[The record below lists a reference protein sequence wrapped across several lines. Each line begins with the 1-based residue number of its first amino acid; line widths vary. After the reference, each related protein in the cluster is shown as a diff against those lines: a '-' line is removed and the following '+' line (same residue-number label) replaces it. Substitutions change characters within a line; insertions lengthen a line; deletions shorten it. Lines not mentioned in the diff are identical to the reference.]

1 MLTAEASKLT
11 AEASKLTAEA
21 SKLTA
26 EASKLT
32 AEASKLT
39 VEASKLTAETSRMT
53 AETSRMTA
61 ETSRMTA
68 EASTTEARDGR
79 GKAMASVLYQSIET
93 LSKDKGIDPEIVVG
107 AVEDAIALAT
117 RKYYKTTES
126 MRAEMDRETGE
137 IRAYVFKTVVE
148 TPEQVEDETNQISLE
163 KAREMAPEVE
173 VGGELRFYKDT
184 TPLGRIAAQMAKQVI
199 FQKVREAERDTVFN
213 EYNHRAGEV
222 LNATVKRLE
231 PMDTIFDLGKA
242 EARMPKRE
250 QSRLEQF
257 AVGERVRVVL
267 LRVDRAAKGPQVI
280 VSRAAPGLVSSLF
293 QSEVPEIY
301 DGTVTIRAIAR
312 EAGER
317 TKIAVMSRDKDVD
330 PVGACVG
337 MKGMRVQSIIRELR
351 GEKIDIIEYSEEI
364 TTFAEKALQP
374 AKVSRVSITDL
385 GEKQIEVIVDD
396 TQLSL
401 AIGKKGQNVRLA
413 AKLLQWKIDI
423 KSEEEKRQ
431 EVEQQM
437 TAMSGGPT
445 TPIEQ
450 VTELGEQIL
459 EKLIAAGITTIEEL
473 ADMTPEQLEEVPG
486 IGEKTVEKI
495 STAVRHYFGQYEE
508 GEERPA
514 VAAIAAA
521 SEIEGD
527 AAEASADA
535 EVSHPDH
542 ARDVEASLGSEASTE
557 DNIIAAE
564 ESTGEAE
571 ESMLSE
577 KLSGTTE
584 ERLAEEAA
592 EFGEAQELNGVST
605 DDLIAAEDRAS
616 MSDANDDADAREEKI
631 ELENDE
637 VDNLAVQANE
647 VSDEGIDTDG
657 HDRG

>member
-1 MLTAEASKLT
+1 
-11 AEASKLTAEA
+11 
-21 SKLTA
+21 
-26 EASKLT
+26 
-32 AEASKLT
+32 
-39 VEASKLTAETSRMT
+39 
-53 AETSRMTA
+53 
-61 ETSRMTA
+61 
-68 EASTTEARDGR
+68 
-79 GKAMASVLYQSIET
+79 MASALYQSIEI
-93 LSKDKGIDPEIVVG
+93 LGREKGIDPEIVVS

-117 RKYYKTTES
+117 RKFYKTVEN
-126 MRAEMDRETGE
+126 MRGEMNRETGE
-137 IRAYVFKTVVE
+137 IRAYVYKTVVE
-148 TPEQVEDETNQISLE
+148 TPELIEDPDNQLTLE
-163 KAREMAPEVE
+163 QARELAPEVE

-213 EYNHRAGEV
+213 EYAHRAGEI
-222 LNATVKRLE
+222 LTATVKRLE
-231 PMDTIFDLGKA
+231 PMDVIFDLGKT

-280 VSRAAPGLVSSLF
+280 VSRAAPALVQSLF

-317 TKIAVMSRDKDVD
+317 SKIAVMSRDKDVD

-351 GEKIDIIEYSEEI
+351 GEKIDIIEYSDEI

-385 GEKQIEVIVDD
+385 AEKQIEVIVDD

-437 TAMSGGPT
+437 QAMGGGPS

-450 VTELGEQIL
+450 VVELGDAVM
-459 EKLIAAGITTIEEL
+459 EKLIAAGITTVEALSDMTAEEL
-473 ADMTPEQLEEVPG
+473 SEIPG

-495 STAVRHYFGQYEE
+495 AVAVRHYFGQYVE
-508 GEERPA
+508 GEERPVPA
-514 VAAIAAA
+514 PSEPTLIEGEEAIAAA
-521 SEIEGD
+521 AASDEAGDEVHSMTNSPEEILAGQ
-527 AAEASADA
+527 AADA
-535 EVSHPDH
+535 
-542 ARDVEASLGSEASTE
+542 GSAEEISEFSTE
-557 DNIIAAE
+557 DIAAVE
-564 ESTGEAE
+564 DE
-571 ESMLSE
+571 LS
-577 KLSGTTE
+577 S
-584 ERLAEEAA
+584 
-592 EFGEAQELNGVST
+592 
-605 DDLIAAEDRAS
+605 
-616 MSDANDDADAREEKI
+616 SDANDANDAREADI
-631 ELENDE
+631 ELENDT
-637 VDNLAVQANE
+637 VDELVEQAQE
-647 VSDEGIDTDG
+647 VSDEGIDNSG

>member
-1 MLTAEASKLT
+1 
-11 AEASKLTAEA
+11 
-21 SKLTA
+21 
-26 EASKLT
+26 
-32 AEASKLT
+32 
-39 VEASKLTAETSRMT
+39 
-53 AETSRMTA
+53 
-61 ETSRMTA
+61 
-68 EASTTEARDGR
+68 
-79 GKAMASVLYQSIET
+79 MASALYQSIEA
-93 LSKDKGIDPEIVVG
+93 LSRDKGIDPGIVVS

-117 RKYYKTTES
+117 RKYYKTQEN
-126 MRAEMDRETGE
+126 MRAELDRETGE
-137 IRAYVFKTVVE
+137 IRAYVYKTVVE
-148 TPEQVEDETNQISLE
+148 LPEQVEDELNQLPIE
-163 KAREMAPEVE
+163 KARELAPEVE

-231 PMDTIFDLGKA
+231 PMDVIFDLGKA

-280 VSRAAPGLVSSLF
+280 VSRAAPTLVQNIF

-301 DGTVTIRAIAR
+301 DGTVSIKAIAR

-351 GEKIDIIEYSEEI
+351 GEKIDIIEFSEEI

-385 GEKQIEVIVDD
+385 GEKQLEVIVDD

-413 AKLLQWKIDI
+413 AKLLGWKIDI

-437 TAMSGGPT
+437 QALSGGPT

-450 VTELGEQIL
+450 VTELGEATIQ
-459 EKLIAAGITTIEEL
+459 KLVAAGITTVESL
-473 ADMTPEQLEEVPG
+473 ADMTPEQLEEIPG
-486 IGEKTVEKI
+486 IGEKTVERI
-495 STAVRHYFGQYEE
+495 SVAVRHYFGHFEE
-508 GEERPA
+508 GEE
-514 VAAIAAA
+514 AIEGEASEEAAA
-521 SEIEGD
+521 G
-527 AAEASADA
+527 AAEAGEDA
-535 EVSHPDH
+535 AIGEVE
-542 ARDVEASLGSEASTE
+542 VETPEAVAET
-557 DNIIAAE
+557 AQAE
-564 ESTGEAE
+564 EE
-571 ESMLSE
+571 
-577 KLSGTTE
+577 
-584 ERLAEEAA
+584 
-592 EFGEAQELNGVST
+592 N
-605 DDLIAAEDRAS
+605 AS
-616 MSDANDDADAREEKI
+616 DV
-631 ELENDE
+631 L
-637 VDNLAVQANE
+637 
-647 VSDEGIDTDG
+647 
-657 HDRG
+657 

>member
-1 MLTAEASKLT
+1 
-11 AEASKLTAEA
+11 
-21 SKLTA
+21 
-26 EASKLT
+26 
-32 AEASKLT
+32 
-39 VEASKLTAETSRMT
+39 
-53 AETSRMTA
+53 
-61 ETSRMTA
+61 
-68 EASTTEARDGR
+68 
-79 GKAMASVLYQSIET
+79 MASVLYQSIET

-571 ESMLSE
+571 SMLSE
-577 KLSGTTE
+577 RLSGTTE